1 MPGVRVS
8 GKKSEKKIKGTKDSC
23 HIRDIIVEIEGQS
36 GMTQDEFVAL
46 IRGKMVGDSIE
57 IKYWRGGEYYTTTLV
72 LADLNSLGGEN
83 IGGEADYN
91 FFGE

>member
-1 MPGVRVS
+1 
-8 GKKSEKKIKGTKDSC
+8 
-23 HIRDIIVEIEGQS
+23 
-36 GMTQDEFVAL
+36 
-46 IRGKMVGDSIE
+46 MVGDSIE
-57 IKYWRGGEYYTTTLV
+57 IKYWRSGKYYTTTLV